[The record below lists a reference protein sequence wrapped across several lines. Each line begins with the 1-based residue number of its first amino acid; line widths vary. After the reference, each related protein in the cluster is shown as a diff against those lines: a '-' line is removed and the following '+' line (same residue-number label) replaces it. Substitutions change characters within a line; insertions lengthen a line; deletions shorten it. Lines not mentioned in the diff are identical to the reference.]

1 MASSVIGISPKLPL
15 RLIGKGGF
23 LMNTTY
29 PEMVKQNMK
38 NLVLTIPGERMMD
51 INFGV
56 GLHRFLF
63 EPQTEV
69 AYDDIS
75 TRINKQVEK
84 YMPYIQI
91 QEIDFEVPEDK
102 AADENFLSV
111 SITYEIVPLSVAD
124 RLSIMPLRRAA
135 GLF

>member
-15 RLIGKGGF
+15 RLVGKSGF
-23 LMNTTY
+23 LMNITY

-38 NLVLTIPGERMMD
+38 NLILTIPGERMMD

-69 AYDDIS
+69 VYDDIS

-135 GLF
+135 ALF

>member
-1 MASSVIGISPKLPL
+1 MASSVVGISPKLPV
-15 RLIGKGGF
+15 RLIGKSGF

-51 INFGV
+51 IDFGV
-56 GLHRFLF
+56 GLRKFLF
-63 EPQTEV
+63 EPQTEIV
-69 AYDDIS
+69 YDDIAA
-75 TRINKQVEK
+75 RINKQVAK
-84 YMPYIQI
+84 YMPFIQI
-91 QEIDFEVPEDK
+91 QGIDFTVPDDE

-111 SITYEIVPLSVAD
+111 SITYEIVPLSVSD
-124 RLSIMPLRRAA
+124 RVSIMPLRRAA

>member
-1 MASSVIGISPKLPL
+1 MSSSVIGISPKLPL
-15 RLIGKGGF
+15 RLIGKSGF
-23 LMNTTY
+23 LMNTLY

-63 EPQTEV
+63 ESQTEV
-69 AYDDIS
+69 VYDDIA
-75 TRINKQVEK
+75 TKINKQVEK

>member
-15 RLIGKGGF
+15 RLVGKGGF

-69 AYDDIS
+69 VYDDIS

-135 GLF
+135 ALF